1 MDLLTSITMTLISE
15 VDLCQTQSYIILCV
29 CLCVFSHALSLRLD
43 CLGTDFPILPN
54 LPLKSITLLSYLT
67 V

>member
-15 VDLCQTQSYIILCV
+15 VDLCQTQSYTFFF
-29 CLCVFSHALSLRLD
+29 CVFSHALSLRLD